1 MSQALEAGVKRTKMN
16 GTLGVPSLA
25 GETDAYVI
33 LAMCSVLLKTYSQED
48 GGT

>member
-1 MSQALEAGVKRTKMN
+1 MSQALEVDVKRTKMN

-33 LAMCSVLLKTYSQED
+33 LAMRAVLSET
-48 GGT
+48 